1 MKSSVDFITS
11 YFKLFM
17 YEAVIITFLASHLI
31 NSKIITKVC
40 TFSGL
45 YFNDST
51 GYSYGYFC
59 NRVKLN
65 AFRDITVDRIG

>member
-40 TFSGL
+40 TFSG
-45 YFNDST
+45 YFNDSIHMDI
-51 GYSYGYFC
+51 S
-59 NRVKLN
+59 VIWLIN
-65 AFRDITVDRIG
+65 AFRDKTVDRIS